1 MNSAKTVP
9 LAPSCPDEPNAIEQE
24 KAVER
29 ILASRHFAKAPLLS
43 AFLRFIWKRAT
54 APEIGRPTEVEIG
67 VQVFHRE
74 PGYDPGDDNIVR
86 NYARQLR
93 RRLED
98 YYLQEGRGEH
108 LRLTVPRGAYLPIFV
123 DAHSAP
129 ATVEPVAGEAESQK
143 PRLPQELPHSTARL
157 ASPARLLALAG
168 ALVLL
173 VACLFTWNQFRY
185 RFLTPDA
192 LLWHELFQS
201 GRTTYVVPA
210 DTSFV
215 MVQEME
221 KRAIPLS
228 EYETWA
234 GVELYNHVY
243 TSYLKAQKYTSVLDL
258 QIVSRILNHSRTAP
272 ERLVIRAARDVK
284 LSDLNSG
291 NAILLGSSFSNPWVS
306 IVEPQL
312 NFQFH
317 YSPTLNRGWIANLHP
332 IPHELPAYTSN
343 WSSYTHVTYALL
355 ALEQNPS
362 QTGRVLVIEGLD
374 GAGTESASNF
384 LFSNALRPVLAAA
397 RRQDGSLRNFE
408 VLLETT
414 SVGSHATQTQ
424 IVAERTSN

>member
-1 MNSAKTVP
+1 MPVHSAKTVH
-9 LAPSCPDEPNAIEQE
+9 LAPSCPDEPNAIERE

-43 AFLRFIWKRAT
+43 AFLRFIWERAI

-98 YYLQEGRGEH
+98 YYLQEGRDEH
-108 LRLTVPRGAYLPIFV
+108 WRLTVPRGAYLPVFV
-123 DAHSAP
+123 DARSAP
-129 ATVEPVAGEAESQK
+129 AVVEPVTDESQE
-143 PRLPQELPHSTARL
+143 PRLLQDLPHSTARP
-157 ASPARLLALAG
+157 APARLLFLAG

-173 VACLFTWNQFRY
+173 VACLFTWNRLRD
-185 RFLTPDA
+185 RFLAPDA
-192 LLWHELFQS
+192 RLWHELFQS
-201 GRTTYVVPA
+201 KRTTYVVPA

-258 QIVSRILNHSRTAP
+258 QIVSRIQAHSNASP
-272 ERLVIRAARDVK
+272 EQLAIRAARDVK

-306 IVEPQL
+306 IVESQL

-317 YSPTLNRGWIANLHP
+317 YDPTLNRGWIANLHP
-332 IPHELPAYTSN
+332 IPHELTTYTSN

-374 GAGTESASNF
+374 GAGTEAAANF
-384 LFSNALRPVLAAA
+384 LFSDALRPVLAAA
-397 RRQDGSLRNFE
+397 RSRDGSLRNFE

-414 SVGSHATQTQ
+414 SVDSHATQTQ
-424 IVAERTSN
+424 IVAERIGD